1 MEIKVLESVFA
12 ANDNLAEE
20 NAQLFNDRGI
30 FAVNLMASP
39 GSGKTSFIMETARRL
54 KDTFIPAVI
63 EGDIASSVDTEKLRA
78 NGIQSVQI
86 NTGGAC
92 HLEANMIKKALDHL
106 NLENTDFLII
116 ENVGNL
122 VCPADFSLGE
132 TARVVILSIPEG
144 DDKPLKYP
152 SIFAGAS
159 VVIINKIDMMALS
172 DFSMERLENTVYKL
186 NPNVKIMPISCRT
199 GEGFDEWIGW
209 LTENINKTQTNKQ
222 S

>member
-1 MEIKVLESVFA
+1 MEIKVLQSVLA

-20 NAQLFNDRGI
+20 NARFFKEKGI
-30 FAVNLMASP
+30 FTINLMASP
-39 GSGKTSFIMETARRL
+39 GSGKTSFILETAHRL
-54 KDTFIPAVI
+54 KNSFVPAVI
-63 EGDIASSVDTEKLRA
+63 EGDIASKVDTEKVRA
-78 NGIQSVQI
+78 HGIRSVQI

-92 HLEANMIKKALDHL
+92 HLEANMIKQALGHL
-106 NLENTDFLII
+106 DLKGVNILII

-152 SIFAGAS
+152 SIFLDAS
-159 VVIINKIDMMALS
+159 VVIVNKIDMMSLS
-172 DFSMERLENTVYKL
+172 DFNMERLKETVSKL
-186 NPNVKIMPISCRT
+186 NPDVKILPLSCRT
-199 GEGFDEWIGW
+199 GEGFDAWEEW
-209 LTENINKTQTNKQ
+209 LTHNIAGESYKT

>member
-1 MEIKVLESVFA
+1 MEIEVMESVFA

-20 NAQLFNDRGI
+20 NARLFKEKKI
-30 FAVNLMASP
+30 FAINLMASP
-39 GSGKTSFIMETARRL
+39 GSGKTSFILETAHRL
-54 KDTFIPAVI
+54 KNSFVPAVI
-63 EGDIASSVDTEKLRA
+63 EGDIASKIDTEKVRSH
-78 NGIQSVQI
+78 GIKSVQI

-92 HLEANMIKKALDHL
+92 HLEANMIKLALGHL
-106 NLENTDFLII
+106 DLEGVNLLII

-159 VVIINKIDMMALS
+159 VVIVNKIDMIALT
-172 DFSMERLENTVYKL
+172 DFNMERLKESVYKL
-186 NPNVKIMPISCRT
+186 NPNAKILPLSCKT
-199 GEGFDEWIGW
+199 GEGFDAWEEW
-209 LTENINKTQTNKQ
+209 LVNNTEQISK
-222 S
+222 SRR

>member
-54 KDTFIPAVI
+54 KDSFVPAVI
-63 EGDIASSVDTEKLRA
+63 EGDIASSVDTDKLRA
-78 NGIQSVQI
+78 NGVQSVQI

-92 HLEANMIKKALDHL
+92 HLEANMIKQALGHL

-172 DFSMERLENTVYKL
+172 DFSMERLEDTVYKL

-199 GEGFDEWIGW
+199 GEGFDEWIEW
-209 LTENINKTQTNKQ
+209 LTENIDKAQTNKQ

>member
-20 NAQLFNDRGI
+20 NARLFNDRGI

-54 KDTFIPAVI
+54 KDTFVPAVI

-92 HLEANMIKKALDHL
+92 HLEANMIKQALGYLD
-106 NLENTDFLII
+106 LEDTDFLII

-172 DFSMERLENTVYKL
+172 DFSMERLEDTVYKL
-186 NPNVKIMPISCRT
+186 NPNVEIMPISCRT
-199 GEGFDEWIGW
+199 GEGFDAWIIW
-209 LTENINKTQTNKQ
+209 LTENINKMRANKQ